1 VNVFEYLRT
10 LGRTP
15 ALPLPV
21 QAEDTR
27 FLAFTEASPAMVAIL
42 QDDVIRYANRAAKSS
57 LGNRLGD
64 IVGASFSEI
73 AHPDSKA
80 GLVQRLR
87 GMIVEPGAPQRFEL
101 KLEGIAGSEPWI
113 DVTLTPIEHE
123 GRPSVLAMGFDI
135 TDRKLAES
143 AMRESERRLR
153 DLIENVRLV
162 SVLLDARGDVTF
174 ANEYALELLGLTEE
188 AVVGHNWF
196 DIVMPLD
203 KSAAKRDAYLAQ
215 IKIGVAPHEEYEILT
230 IRGEA
235 RVVSWNS
242 TMLHDPSGAVCGMA
256 SIGSDVTERR
266 RVEKRLLHDALH
278 DALTG
283 LPNRALF
290 MDRLRTSVSRL
301 KRRPTHLFAVLFL
314 DLDRFKVVNDSLG
327 HLAGDQF
334 LVQIGRLLSATLRA
348 EHTVAR
354 LGGDEFAILLD
365 DIDERDDANR
375 VVERIFQALQTP
387 IRVRGQEIFGT
398 VSIGIAFSSPDYE
411 NAEDML
417 RDADTAM
424 YQAKTTGKARFQIF
438 DESMHKRAVGLLKLE
453 NSLRRAAERNEF
465 VLHFQPVVALADS
478 RVGGFEALVRWN
490 HPERGLVGP
499 YEFIHLAEETGL
511 IFRIGGWTLR
521 EACRWLTRAG
531 AGLPD
536 DLAVN
541 VNLSGRQFSQGG
553 LIEEVESVLLETGLE
568 ARRLKLEITESVI
581 MENPEMAVDL
591 LKRLKALGTHLCIDD
606 FGTGYSSLSYLLR
619 FPADTL
625 KIDRSFVSALGKG
638 GRNEDI
644 VGAIV
649 SLAKSLDMEVVA
661 EGVETSEQLSIL
673 QQLGCRYGQGYYFS
687 RPLEADAARAFA
699 MRAAPSGPGRIP
711 MIEAAS

>member
-1 VNVFEYLRT
+1 MKVFEYLRS

-15 ALPLPV
+15 ASGAPLR
-21 QAEDTR
+21 DTATDAR
-27 FLAFTEASPAMVAIL
+27 FLALTEASSAMVFIVEE
-42 QDDVIRYANRAAKSS
+42 DVIRYANRAARSGS
-57 LGNRLGD
+57 GRADLVGSRFSDLAHSDSRPGLQRRLA
-64 IVGASFSEI
+64 GAV
-73 AHPDSKA
+73 PDS
-80 GLVQRLR
+80 V
-87 GMIVEPGAPQRFEL
+87 IAPQRFEL
-101 KLEGIAGSEPWI
+101 KLQGALGAEPWI
-113 DVTLTPIEHE
+113 DFTLSSIDHE
-123 GRPSVLAMGFDI
+123 GRPALLAMGFDI

-153 DLIENVRLV
+153 DLIENVQLV

-174 ANEYALELLGLTEE
+174 VNEYALELLGMVEE
-188 AVVGHNWF
+188 NVVGRNWF
-196 DIVMPLD
+196 DLVMPLD
-203 KSAAKRDAYLAQ
+203 RSASMREAFAEHIASGL
-215 IKIGVAPHEEYEILT
+215 APHEEYEILT
-230 IRGEA
+230 VRGEP

-242 TMLHDPSGAVCGMA
+242 TILHDPAGKVSGMA
-256 SIGSDVTERR
+256 SIGADVTERR
-266 RVEKRLLHDALH
+266 RAEKRLLHDALH
-278 DALTG
+278 DSLTG

-290 MDRLRTSVSRL
+290 MDRLRTSFARL
-301 KRRPTHLFAVLFL
+301 KRRPQHLFAVLFL

-334 LVQIGRLLSATLRA
+334 LVQIGRMLSGTLRA

-365 DIDERDDANR
+365 DIDERADANR

-398 VSIGIAFSSPDYE
+398 VSIGIAFSGPDYDS
-411 NAEDML
+411 AEDML

-424 YQAKTTGKARFQIF
+424 YQAKTTGKARFQVF

-465 VLHFQPVVALADS
+465 IVHYQPIVALEGGAAA
-478 RVGGFEALVRWN
+478 GFEALVRWN

-511 IFRIGGWTLR
+511 IYRIGGWTLR
-521 EACRWLTRAG
+521 EACRWLTLDG
-531 AGLPD
+531 KGPNESLTIS
-536 DLAVN
+536 
-541 VNLSGRQFSQGG
+541 VNLSGRQFSQAS
-553 LIEEVESVLLETGLE
+553 LIDEVEAVLSETGLPPK
-568 ARRLKLEITESVI
+568 RLKLEITESVI

-625 KIDRSFVSALGKG
+625 KIDRSFVMALGKG
-638 GRNEDI
+638 ERNEDI

-649 SLAKSLDMEVVA
+649 SLAKSLDMDVVA
-661 EGVETSEQLSIL
+661 EGVETAEQERIL
-673 QQLGCRYGQGYYFS
+673 RELGCHYGQGFFFS
-687 RPLEADAARAFA
+687 RPVEGDQARAFA
-699 MRAAPSGPGRIP
+699 
-711 MIEAAS
+711 EASRRELTVR